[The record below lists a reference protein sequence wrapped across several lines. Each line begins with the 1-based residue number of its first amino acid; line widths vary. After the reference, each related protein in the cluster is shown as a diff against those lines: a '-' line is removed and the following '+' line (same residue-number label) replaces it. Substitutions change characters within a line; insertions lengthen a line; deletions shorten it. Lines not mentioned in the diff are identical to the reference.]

1 MTKEQK
7 EYLKEIIEFKTL
19 DPFKNEEYENKRL
32 EELRTDALYA
42 IKSYKDYKKLL
53 KDKKSKEKMVD
64 ELLKAIDLI

>member
-7 EYLKEIIEFKTL
+7 ECLKKIVKFKTL

-42 IKSYKDYKKLL
+42 IKTYKDYKKLL
-53 KDKKSKEKMVD
+53 KDKKSEEKMIN

>member
-7 EYLKEIIEFKTL
+7 EYLKEIVKFKTL

-53 KDKKSKEKMVD
+53 KDKKSEEKMIN